1 MILYI
6 SACEKYFILVLHGGL
21 TANANVIKCEE
32 TAVKKKTYK
41 P

>member
-6 SACEKYFILVLHGGL
+6 SACEKYFILVLDGGL

-32 TAVKKKTYK
+32 TTR
-41 P
+41 